1 MSKEGIIEMVIRELT
16 EKILEDR
23 RENLSEEEQQTL
35 DDYFVKTNLIAD
47 KECAFLYV
55 HGAKDCVELLKR
67 LGAL

>member
-35 DDYFVKTNLIAD
+35 DDYFVKTNLIAH

-55 HGAKDCVELLKR
+55 MGPKTAWNF
-67 LGAL
+67 